1 MNNKE
6 TKDDNFDE
14 KSYINKKLLQCYWI
28 ISAVLFVA
36 YIIELVKG
44 NRTFGYVLVF
54 SVLLIGPAIIA
65 TLAYT
70 KNSGCKLVRSVTAL
84 GYGILYAF
92 VLWTSTSILSFTYAI
107 PMIIAI
113 SVFADK
119 FYTLKV
125 GMASIFINIVYI
137 IIQYI
142 NVGITSSDIVDY
154 EIQIALMGLIVAF
167 SYITTD
173 ALGHISAY
181 KLETIEAEKAKTDDM
196 LDKIIKANDNLCK
209 EIGNINDESKNMQE
223 QAEGSQLAV
232 SQMVSGANELA
243 GTVQNQLEMTESIGK
258 LTENARTLIEDIKK
272 QFDTTTDITKTGNIN
287 MEQLENVS
295 KNSSNIGNDV
305 SGAMNELTAKTEE
318 AKVILGMINGITRQ
332 TALLALNASIE
343 AARAGEAGA
352 GFAVV
357 AQQIKQLAEETQ
369 KSTEE
374 IENIIVALAEQAEKA
389 GLSVNNLL
397 SANENQIELVNQ
409 SKKSFDAIRDD
420 IRDIQVKIDEEYN
433 YMDNITTSNNEITQH
448 IESLSAFSE
457 ELLANTENTQELS
470 NKTINGSKNINN
482 LLDDVMKEISILQTV
497 IDGKDK

>member
-1 MNNKE
+1 MAKD
-6 TKDDNFDE
+6 TKDGNNLNE
-14 KSYINKKLLQCYWI
+14 KSYVNKKLLQCYLI
-28 ISAVLFVA
+28 ISMVLLAA
-36 YIIELVKG
+36 YIMELVKG
-44 NRTFGYVLVF
+44 NRTAGYVFVF
-54 SVLLIGPAIIA
+54 SIILIVPVIMAVF
-65 TLAYT
+65 AYK
-70 KNSGCKLVRSVTAL
+70 KNAESKIVRSITAI

-92 VLWTSTSILSFTYAI
+92 VLWTSVSILSFTYAI

-113 SVFADK
+113 SMFADK
-119 FYTLKV
+119 KYTLKV
-125 GMASIFINIVYI
+125 GIASALINIVYI
-137 IIQYI
+137 IIQYV
-142 NVGITSSDIVDY
+142 NVGITSSDMVDY
-154 EIQIALMGLIVAF
+154 EIQIALMTLVVAF

-173 ALGHISAY
+173 VLGHISAY

-209 EIGNINDESKNMQE
+209 EIDNINDESKNMQE
-223 QAEGSQLAV
+223 QAEGSQLAA

-243 GTVQNQLEMTESIGK
+243 GTVQNQLEMTESIG
-258 LTENARTLIEDIKK
+258 
-272 QFDTTTDITKTGNIN
+272 
-287 MEQLENVS
+287 
-295 KNSSNIGNDV
+295 
-305 SGAMNELTAKTEE
+305 ELTAKTEE

-374 IENIIVALAEQAEKA
+374 IENIIGTLAEQAEKA
-389 GLSVNNLL
+389 GFSVNNLL
-397 SANENQIELVNQ
+397 SANENQMELVNQ

-433 YMDNITTSNNEITQH
+433 YMDNITTSNNEITQQ

-457 ELLANTENTQELS
+457 ELLANTENTRELS
-470 NKTINGSKNINN
+470 NKTINGSRNINN
-482 LLDDVMKEISILQTV
+482 LLDDVMKEVSILQMI
-497 IDGKDK
+497 IDSKDE

>member
-1 MNNKE
+1 MAKD
-6 TKDDNFDE
+6 TKDGNNLNE
-14 KSYINKKLLQCYWI
+14 KSYVNKKLLQCYLI
-28 ISAVLFVA
+28 ISMVLLAA
-36 YIIELVKG
+36 YIMELVKG
-44 NRTFGYVLVF
+44 NRTAGYVFVF
-54 SVLLIGPAIIA
+54 SIILIVPVIMAA
-65 TLAYT
+65 FAYK
-70 KNSGCKLVRSVTAL
+70 KNAESKMVRSIIAL

-92 VLWTSTSILSFTYAI
+92 ALWTSVSILSFTYAI

-113 SVFADK
+113 SMFADK
-119 FYTLKV
+119 KYTLKV
-125 GMASIFINIVYI
+125 GIASALINIVYI
-137 IIQYI
+137 IIQYV
-142 NVGITSSDIVDY
+142 NVGITSSDMVDY
-154 EIQIALMGLIVAF
+154 EIQIALMTLVVAF

-173 ALGHISAY
+173 VLGNISAY

-209 EIGNINDESKNMQE
+209 EIDNINDESKNMQE

-243 GTVQNQLEMTESIGK
+243 GTVQNQLEMTESIGE

-295 KNSSNIGNDV
+295 KNSSDIGSDV

-389 GLSVNNLL
+389 GFSVNNLL
-397 SANENQIELVNQ
+397 SANENQMELVNQ

-433 YMDNITTSNNEITQH
+433 YMDNITTSNNEITQQ

-470 NKTINGSKNINN
+470 NKTINGSRNINN
-482 LLDDVMKEISILQTV
+482 LLDDVMKEVSILQMI
-497 IDGKDK
+497 IDSKDE

>member
-1 MNNKE
+1 MAKD
-6 TKDDNFDE
+6 TKDGNNLNE
-14 KSYINKKLLQCYWI
+14 KSYVNKKLLQCYLI
-28 ISAVLFVA
+28 ISMVLLTA
-36 YIIELVKG
+36 YIMELVKG
-44 NRTFGYVLVF
+44 NRTAGYVFVF
-54 SVLLIGPAIIA
+54 SIILIVPVIMAAFAYKKNAGSKMVRSIIA
-65 TLAYT
+65 I
-70 KNSGCKLVRSVTAL
+70 

-92 VLWTSTSILSFTYAI
+92 ALWTSVSILSFTYAI

-113 SVFADK
+113 SMFADK
-119 FYTLKV
+119 KYTLKV
-125 GMASIFINIVYI
+125 GIASALINIVYI
-137 IIQYI
+137 IIQYV
-142 NVGITSSDIVDY
+142 NVGITSSDMVDY
-154 EIQIALMGLIVAF
+154 EIQIALMALVVAF

-173 ALGHISAY
+173 VLGHISAY

-209 EIGNINDESKNMQE
+209 EIDNINDESKNMQE

-243 GTVQNQLEMTESIGK
+243 GTVQNQLEMTESIGE

-295 KNSSNIGNDV
+295 KNSSDIGSDV

-357 AQQIKQLAEETQ
+357 AQQIKQLAE
-369 KSTEE
+369 
-374 IENIIVALAEQAEKA
+374 
-389 GLSVNNLL
+389 
-397 SANENQIELVNQ
+397 
-409 SKKSFDAIRDD
+409 
-420 IRDIQVKIDEEYN
+420 
-433 YMDNITTSNNEITQH
+433 
-448 IESLSAFSE
+448 
-457 ELLANTENTQELS
+457 
-470 NKTINGSKNINN
+470 
-482 LLDDVMKEISILQTV
+482 
-497 IDGKDK
+497 

>member
-1 MNNKE
+1 MAKD
-6 TKDDNFDE
+6 TKDGNNLNE
-14 KSYINKKLLQCYWI
+14 KSYVNKKLLQCYLI
-28 ISAVLFVA
+28 ISMVLLTA
-36 YIIELVKG
+36 YIMELVKG
-44 NRTFGYVLVF
+44 NRTAGYVFVF
-54 SVLLIGPAIIA
+54 SIILIVPVIMAAFAYKKNAGSKMVRSIIA
-65 TLAYT
+65 I
-70 KNSGCKLVRSVTAL
+70 

-92 VLWTSTSILSFTYAI
+92 ALWTSVSILSFTYAI

-113 SVFADK
+113 SMFADK
-119 FYTLKV
+119 KYSLKV
-125 GMASIFINIVYI
+125 GIASALINIVYI
-137 IIQYI
+137 IIQYV
-142 NVGITSSDIVDY
+142 NVGITSSDMVDY
-154 EIQIALMGLIVAF
+154 EIQIALMALVVAF

-173 ALGHISAY
+173 VLGHISAY

-209 EIGNINDESKNMQE
+209 EIDNINDESKNMQE

-243 GTVQNQLEMTESIGK
+243 GTVQNQLEMTESIGE

-295 KNSSNIGNDV
+295 KNSSDIGSDV

-389 GLSVNNLL
+389 GFSVNNLL
-397 SANENQIELVNQ
+397 SANENQMELVNQ

-433 YMDNITTSNNEITQH
+433 YMDNITTSNNEITQQ

-470 NKTINGSKNINN
+470 NKTINGSRNINN
-482 LLDDVMKEISILQTV
+482 LLDDVMKEVSILQMI
-497 IDGKDK
+497 IDSKDE

>member
-1 MNNKE
+1 MAKD
-6 TKDDNFDE
+6 TKDGNNLNE
-14 KSYINKKLLQCYWI
+14 KSYVNKKLLQCYLI
-28 ISAVLFVA
+28 ISMVLLAA
-36 YIIELVKG
+36 YIMELVKG
-44 NRTFGYVLVF
+44 NRTAGYVFVF
-54 SVLLIGPAIIA
+54 SIILIVPVIMAVFAYKKNAESKMVRSIIA
-65 TLAYT
+65 I
-70 KNSGCKLVRSVTAL
+70 

-92 VLWTSTSILSFTYAI
+92 ALWTSVSILSFTYAI

-113 SVFADK
+113 SMFADK
-119 FYTLKV
+119 KYTLKV
-125 GMASIFINIVYI
+125 GIASALINIVYI
-137 IIQYI
+137 IIQYV
-142 NVGITSSDIVDY
+142 NVGITSSDMVDY
-154 EIQIALMGLIVAF
+154 EIQIALMTLVVAF

-173 ALGHISAY
+173 VLGHISAY
-181 KLETIEAEKAKTDDM
+181 KLETIEA
-196 LDKIIKANDNLCK
+196 
-209 EIGNINDESKNMQE
+209 
-223 QAEGSQLAV
+223 
-232 SQMVSGANELA
+232 
-243 GTVQNQLEMTESIGK
+243 
-258 LTENARTLIEDIKK
+258 ENARTLIEDIKK

-295 KNSSNIGNDV
+295 KNSSDIGSDV

-389 GLSVNNLL
+389 GFSVNNLL
-397 SANENQIELVNQ
+397 SANENQMELVNQ

-433 YMDNITTSNNEITQH
+433 YMDNITTSNNEITQQ

-470 NKTINGSKNINN
+470 NKTINGSRNINN
-482 LLDDVMKEISILQTV
+482 LLDDIMKEVSILQMI
-497 IDGKDK
+497 IDSKDE

>member
-1 MNNKE
+1 MAKD
-6 TKDDNFDE
+6 TKDGNNLNE
-14 KSYINKKLLQCYWI
+14 KSYVNKKLLQCYLI
-28 ISAVLFVA
+28 ISMVLLAA
-36 YIIELVKG
+36 YIMELVKG
-44 NRTFGYVLVF
+44 NRTAGYVFVF
-54 SVLLIGPAIIA
+54 SIILIVPVIMAA
-65 TLAYT
+65 FAYK
-70 KNSGCKLVRSVTAL
+70 KNAESKIVRSITAI

-92 VLWTSTSILSFTYAI
+92 VLWTSVSILSFTYAI

-113 SVFADK
+113 SMFADK
-119 FYTLKV
+119 KYTLKV
-125 GMASIFINIVYI
+125 GIASALINIVYI
-137 IIQYI
+137 IIQYV
-142 NVGITSSDIVDY
+142 NVGITSSDMVDY
-154 EIQIALMGLIVAF
+154 EIQIAFMTLVVAF

-173 ALGHISAY
+173 VLGHISAY

-209 EIGNINDESKNMQE
+209 EIDNINDESKNMQE

-243 GTVQNQLEMTESIGK
+243 GTVQNQLEMTESIGE
-258 LTENARTLIEDIKK
+258 LTENARTIIEDIKK
-272 QFDTTTDITKTGNIN
+272 QFDTTTDIT
-287 MEQLENVS
+287 
-295 KNSSNIGNDV
+295 
-305 SGAMNELTAKTEE
+305 KTEE

-389 GLSVNNLL
+389 GFSVNNLL
-397 SANENQIELVNQ
+397 SANENQMELVNQ

-433 YMDNITTSNNEITQH
+433 YMDNITTSNNEITQQ

-470 NKTINGSKNINN
+470 NKTINGSRNINN
-482 LLDDVMKEISILQTV
+482 LLDDVMKEVSILQMI
-497 IDGKDK
+497 IDSKDE

>member
-1 MNNKE
+1 M
-6 TKDDNFDE
+6 
-14 KSYINKKLLQCYWI
+14 
-28 ISAVLFVA
+28 
-36 YIIELVKG
+36 
-44 NRTFGYVLVF
+44 
-54 SVLLIGPAIIA
+54 
-65 TLAYT
+65 
-70 KNSGCKLVRSVTAL
+70 
-84 GYGILYAF
+84 
-92 VLWTSTSILSFTYAI
+92 
-107 PMIIAI
+107 
-113 SVFADK
+113 
-119 FYTLKV
+119 
-125 GMASIFINIVYI
+125 
-137 IIQYI
+137 
-142 NVGITSSDIVDY
+142 VDY
-154 EIQIALMGLIVAF
+154 EIQIALMTLVVAF

-173 ALGHISAY
+173 VLGHISAY

-209 EIGNINDESKNMQE
+209 EIDNINDESKNMQE

-232 SQMVSGANELA
+232 SQMASGANELA
-243 GTVQNQLEMTESIGK
+243 GTVQNQLEMTESIGE

-295 KNSSNIGNDV
+295 KNSSDIGSDV

-389 GLSVNNLL
+389 GFSVNNLL
-397 SANENQIELVNQ
+397 SANENQMELVNQ

-433 YMDNITTSNNEITQH
+433 YMDNITTSNNEITQQ

-470 NKTINGSKNINN
+470 NKTINGSRNINN
-482 LLDDVMKEISILQTV
+482 LLDDVMKEVSILQMI
-497 IDGKDK
+497 IDSKDE

>member
-1 MNNKE
+1 MAKD
-6 TKDDNFDE
+6 TKDGNNLNE
-14 KSYINKKLLQCYWI
+14 KSYVNKKLLQCYLI
-28 ISAVLFVA
+28 ISMVLLAA
-36 YIIELVKG
+36 YIMELVKE
-44 NRTFGYVLVF
+44 NRTAGYVFVF
-54 SVLLIGPAIIA
+54 SIILIVPVIMAVF
-65 TLAYT
+65 AYK
-70 KNSGCKLVRSVTAL
+70 KNAESKIVRSITAI

-92 VLWTSTSILSFTYAI
+92 VLWTSVSILSFTYAI

-113 SVFADK
+113 SMFADK
-119 FYTLKV
+119 KYTLKV
-125 GMASIFINIVYI
+125 GIASALINIVYI
-137 IIQYI
+137 IIQYV
-142 NVGITSSDIVDY
+142 NVGITSSDMVDY
-154 EIQIALMGLIVAF
+154 EIQIALMTLVV
-167 SYITTD
+167 
-173 ALGHISAY
+173 LGHISAY

-209 EIGNINDESKNMQE
+209 EIDNINDESKNMQE

-232 SQMVSGANELA
+232 SQMASGANELA
-243 GTVQNQLEMTESIGK
+243 GTVQNQLEMTESIGE

-295 KNSSNIGNDV
+295 KNSSDIGSDV

-389 GLSVNNLL
+389 GFSVNNLL
-397 SANENQIELVNQ
+397 SANENQMELVNQ

-433 YMDNITTSNNEITQH
+433 YMDNITTSNNEITQQ

-470 NKTINGSKNINN
+470 NKTINGSRNINN
-482 LLDDVMKEISILQTV
+482 LLDDVMKEVSILQMI
-497 IDGKDK
+497 IDSKDE

>member
-1 MNNKE
+1 MAKD
-6 TKDDNFDE
+6 TKDGNNLNE
-14 KSYINKKLLQCYWI
+14 KSYVNKKLLQCYLI
-28 ISAVLFVA
+28 ISMVLLAA
-36 YIIELVKG
+36 YIMELVKG
-44 NRTFGYVLVF
+44 NRTAGYVFVF
-54 SVLLIGPAIIA
+54 SIILIVPVIMAVF
-65 TLAYT
+65 AYK
-70 KNSGCKLVRSVTAL
+70 KNAESKIVRSITAI

-92 VLWTSTSILSFTYAI
+92 VLWTSVSILSFTYAI

-113 SVFADK
+113 SMFADK
-119 FYTLKV
+119 KYTLKV
-125 GMASIFINIVYI
+125 GIASALINIVYI
-137 IIQYI
+137 IIQYV
-142 NVGITSSDIVDY
+142 NVGITSSDMVDY
-154 EIQIALMGLIVAF
+154 EIQIAFMTLVVAF

-173 ALGHISAY
+173 VLGHISAY

-209 EIGNINDESKNMQE
+209 EIDNINDESKNMQE

-243 GTVQNQLEMTESIGK
+243 GTVQNQLEMTESIG
-258 LTENARTLIEDIKK
+258 
-272 QFDTTTDITKTGNIN
+272 
-287 MEQLENVS
+287 
-295 KNSSNIGNDV
+295 
-305 SGAMNELTAKTEE
+305 ELTAKTEE

-389 GLSVNNLL
+389 GFSVNNLL
-397 SANENQIELVNQ
+397 SANENQMELVNQ

-433 YMDNITTSNNEITQH
+433 YMDNITTSNNEITQQ

-470 NKTINGSKNINN
+470 NKTINGSRNINN
-482 LLDDVMKEISILQTV
+482 LLDDVMKEVSILQMI
-497 IDGKDK
+497 IDSKDE

>member
-1 MNNKE
+1 MAKD
-6 TKDDNFDE
+6 TKDGNNLNE
-14 KSYINKKLLQCYWI
+14 KSYVNKKLLQCYLI
-28 ISAVLFVA
+28 ISMVLLAA
-36 YIIELVKG
+36 YIMELVKG
-44 NRTFGYVLVF
+44 NRTAGYVFVF
-54 SVLLIGPAIIA
+54 SIILIVPVIMAA
-65 TLAYT
+65 FAYK
-70 KNSGCKLVRSVTAL
+70 KNAESKIVRSITAI

-92 VLWTSTSILSFTYAI
+92 VLWTSVSILSFTYAI

-113 SVFADK
+113 SMFADK
-119 FYTLKV
+119 KYTLKV
-125 GMASIFINIVYI
+125 GIASALINIVYI
-137 IIQYI
+137 IIQYV
-142 NVGITSSDIVDY
+142 NVGITSSDMVDY
-154 EIQIALMGLIVAF
+154 EIQIAFMTLVVAF

-173 ALGHISAY
+173 VLGHISAY

-209 EIGNINDESKNMQE
+209 EIDNINDESKNMQE

-243 GTVQNQLEMTESIGK
+243 GKVQNQLEMTESIGE
-258 LTENARTLIEDIKK
+258 LTENARTIIEDIKK

-295 KNSSNIGNDV
+295 KNSSDIGSDV

-374 IENIIVALAEQAEKA
+374 IEN
-389 GLSVNNLL
+389 LL
-397 SANENQIELVNQ
+397 SANDNQMELVNQ

-433 YMDNITTSNNEITQH
+433 YMDNITTSNNEITQQ

-470 NKTINGSKNINN
+470 NKTINGSRNINN
-482 LLDDVMKEISILQTV
+482 LLDDVMKEVSILQMI
-497 IDGKDK
+497 IDSKDEYRIVL

>member
-1 MNNKE
+1 MAKD
-6 TKDDNFDE
+6 TKDGNNLNE
-14 KSYINKKLLQCYWI
+14 KSYVNKKLLQCYLI
-28 ISAVLFVA
+28 ISMVLLAA
-36 YIIELVKG
+36 YIMELVKG
-44 NRTFGYVLVF
+44 NRTAGYVFVF
-54 SVLLIGPAIIA
+54 SIILIVPVIMAA
-65 TLAYT
+65 FAYK
-70 KNSGCKLVRSVTAL
+70 KNAESKIVRSITAI

-92 VLWTSTSILSFTYAI
+92 VLWTSVSILSFTYAI

-113 SVFADK
+113 SMFADK
-119 FYTLKV
+119 KYTLKV
-125 GMASIFINIVYI
+125 GIASALINIVYI
-137 IIQYI
+137 IIQYV
-142 NVGITSSDIVDY
+142 NVGITSSDMVDY
-154 EIQIALMGLIVAF
+154 EIQIAFMTLVVAF

-173 ALGHISAY
+173 VLGHISAY

-209 EIGNINDESKNMQE
+209 EIDNINDESKNMQE

-243 GTVQNQLEMTESIGK
+243 GTVQNQLEMTESIGE
-258 LTENARTLIEDIKK
+258 LTENARTIIED
-272 QFDTTTDITKTGNIN
+272 IN

-295 KNSSNIGNDV
+295 KNSSDIGSDV

-389 GLSVNNLL
+389 GFSVNNLL
-397 SANENQIELVNQ
+397 SANENQMELVNQ

-433 YMDNITTSNNEITQH
+433 YMDNITTSNNEITQQ

-470 NKTINGSKNINN
+470 NKTINGSRNINN
-482 LLDDVMKEISILQTV
+482 LLDDVMKEVSILQMI
-497 IDGKDK
+497 IDSKDE

>member
-1 MNNKE
+1 MAKD
-6 TKDDNFDE
+6 TKDGNNLNE
-14 KSYINKKLLQCYWI
+14 KSYVNKKLLQCYLI
-28 ISAVLFVA
+28 ISMVLLAA
-36 YIIELVKG
+36 YIMELVKG
-44 NRTFGYVLVF
+44 NRTAGYVFVF
-54 SVLLIGPAIIA
+54 SIILIVPVIMAA
-65 TLAYT
+65 FAYK
-70 KNSGCKLVRSVTAL
+70 KNAESKIVRSITAI

-92 VLWTSTSILSFTYAI
+92 VLWTSVSILSFTYAI

-113 SVFADK
+113 SMFADK
-119 FYTLKV
+119 KYTLKV
-125 GMASIFINIVYI
+125 GIASALINIVYI
-137 IIQYI
+137 IIQYV
-142 NVGITSSDIVDY
+142 NVGITSSDMVDY
-154 EIQIALMGLIVAF
+154 EIQIAFMTLVVAF

-173 ALGHISAY
+173 VLGHISAY
-181 KLETIEAEKAKTDDM
+181 KLETIEAEKAK
-196 LDKIIKANDNLCK
+196 ANDNLCK
-209 EIGNINDESKNMQE
+209 EIDNINDESKNMQE

-243 GTVQNQLEMTESIGK
+243 GTVQNQLEMTESIGE
-258 LTENARTLIEDIKK
+258 LTENARTIIEDIKK

-295 KNSSNIGNDV
+295 KNSSDIGSDV

-389 GLSVNNLL
+389 GFSVNNLL
-397 SANENQIELVNQ
+397 SANENQMELVNQ

-420 IRDIQVKIDEEYN
+420 IRDIQAKIDEEYN
-433 YMDNITTSNNEITQH
+433 YMDNITTSNNEITQQ

-457 ELLANTENTQELS
+457 ELLANTENTRELS
-470 NKTINGSKNINN
+470 NKTINGSRNINN
-482 LLDDVMKEISILQTV
+482 LLDDVMKEVSILQMI
-497 IDGKDK
+497 IDSKDE

>member
-1 MNNKE
+1 MAKD
-6 TKDDNFDE
+6 TKDGNNLNE
-14 KSYINKKLLQCYWI
+14 KSYVNKKLLQCYLI
-28 ISAVLFVA
+28 ISMVLLTA
-36 YIIELVKG
+36 YIMELVKG
-44 NRTFGYVLVF
+44 NRTAGYVFVF
-54 SVLLIGPAIIA
+54 SIILIVPVIMAAFAYKKNAGSKMVRSIIA
-65 TLAYT
+65 I
-70 KNSGCKLVRSVTAL
+70 

-92 VLWTSTSILSFTYAI
+92 ALWTSVSILSFTYAI

-113 SVFADK
+113 SMFADK
-119 FYTLKV
+119 KYTLKV
-125 GMASIFINIVYI
+125 GIASALINIVYI
-137 IIQYI
+137 IIQYV
-142 NVGITSSDIVDY
+142 NVGITSSDMVDY
-154 EIQIALMGLIVAF
+154 EIQIALMALVVAF

-173 ALGHISAY
+173 VLGHISAY

-209 EIGNINDESKNMQE
+209 EIDNINDESKNMQE

-243 GTVQNQLEMTESIGK
+243 GTVQNQLEMTESIGE

-295 KNSSNIGNDV
+295 KNSSDIGSDV

-343 AARAGEAGA
+343 AARAG
-352 GFAVV
+352 FAVV

-389 GLSVNNLL
+389 GFSVNNLL
-397 SANENQIELVNQ
+397 SANENQMELVNQ

-433 YMDNITTSNNEITQH
+433 YMDNITTSNNEITQQ

-470 NKTINGSKNINN
+470 NKTINGSRNINN
-482 LLDDVMKEISILQTV
+482 LLDDVMKEVSILQMI
-497 IDGKDK
+497 IDSKDE

>member
-1 MNNKE
+1 MAKD
-6 TKDDNFDE
+6 TKDGNNLNE
-14 KSYINKKLLQCYWI
+14 KSYVNKKLLQCYLI
-28 ISAVLFVA
+28 ISMVLLAA
-36 YIIELVKG
+36 YIMELVKG
-44 NRTFGYVLVF
+44 NRTAGYVFVF
-54 SVLLIGPAIIA
+54 SIILIVPVIMAVF
-65 TLAYT
+65 AYK
-70 KNSGCKLVRSVTAL
+70 KNAESKIVRSITAI

-92 VLWTSTSILSFTYAI
+92 VLWTSVSILSFTYAI

-113 SVFADK
+113 SMFADK
-119 FYTLKV
+119 KYTLKV
-125 GMASIFINIVYI
+125 GIASALINIVYI
-137 IIQYI
+137 IIQYV
-142 NVGITSSDIVDY
+142 NVGITSSDMVDY
-154 EIQIALMGLIVAF
+154 EIQIAFMTLVVAF

-173 ALGHISAY
+173 VLGHISAY
-181 KLETIEAEKAKTDDM
+181 KLETIEA
-196 LDKIIKANDNLCK
+196 
-209 EIGNINDESKNMQE
+209 
-223 QAEGSQLAV
+223 
-232 SQMVSGANELA
+232 
-243 GTVQNQLEMTESIGK
+243 
-258 LTENARTLIEDIKK
+258 ENARTLIEDIKK

-295 KNSSNIGNDV
+295 KNSSDIGSDV

-389 GLSVNNLL
+389 GFSVNNLL
-397 SANENQIELVNQ
+397 SANENQMELVNQ

-420 IRDIQVKIDEEYN
+420 IRDIQAKIDEEYN
-433 YMDNITTSNNEITQH
+433 YMDNITTSNNEITQQ

-457 ELLANTENTQELS
+457 ELLANTENTRELS
-470 NKTINGSKNINN
+470 NKTINGSRNINN
-482 LLDDVMKEISILQTV
+482 LLDDVMKEVSILQMI
-497 IDGKDK
+497 IDSKDE